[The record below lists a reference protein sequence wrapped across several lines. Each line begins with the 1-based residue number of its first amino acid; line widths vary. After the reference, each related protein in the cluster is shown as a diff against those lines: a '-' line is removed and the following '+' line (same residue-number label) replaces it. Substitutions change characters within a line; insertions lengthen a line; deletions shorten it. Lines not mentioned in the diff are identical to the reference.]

1 MIFTTPWVLAAL
13 AILPLL
19 WWLLRATPPA
29 PRAQNFPAIRLLAA
43 LRPREE
49 TPARTP
55 WWLLALRL
63 AAAAL
68 IVVGLAGPI
77 LGGAGVHF
85 AGAGPVLLVIDNG
98 WAAGPDWPARLQAAD
113 SILDQAD
120 RAGRKAALL
129 STAAGAEAPHAT
141 APMPVALLRPA
152 LAALSPMPWPV
163 DRAAAARAVASVPPG
178 PSFYVADGVASDGGA
193 GAGDTSLG
201 AALRRR
207 GPVTE
212 LRGALPAR
220 LLLAEPGPGGLDA
233 VLMQTP
239 VAQPRQ
245 EEVYAET
252 GDGRVLARTAVRVAA
267 GATRTKVRVDLP
279 PELRNQL
286 SALRLA
292 QAAGAGSVALLDEA
306 ARRRPVGL
314 LDAASTDT
322 PLLGTNFYISR
333 ALEPVAEIRHGTA
346 ATLLARPL
354 SVLVAADRTLTGPEG
369 DQIDAWVRQ
378 GGMLLRFAGP
388 DMGAQGGGADGLL
401 PEKLI
406 EGERQLGG
414 AMSWSQPEHLAPFPA
429 GPFAGLKVPDEV
441 TVNRQ
446 VLAEPSAA
454 LPQQTWAAL
463 ADGTPLVTAARHG
476 AGEIVLF
483 HVTANAD
490 WSNLPLSGLFVDML
504 GRLVQRA
511 AGVAVANDS
520 RPLPPAQ
527 SLDGAGVLGPP
538 PPGAHAMTAAELATA
553 RISPQH
559 PPGYYGVARDR
570 HAFNLG
576 GHTPLGAAA
585 AVAGASELSLAAA
598 PQARR
603 LGPGLI
609 ALALALLC
617 ADMLLTLRLRGLL
630 RPAVAGVLLLMAAA
644 HGAAAQ
650 APTGQKG
657 ESPALG
663 THLAYVVT
671 GDASVDEIS
680 RSGLAGLSDYVNDH
694 TAAVM
699 ADPAGVTP
707 GRDDLSFYPLIY
719 WPMVATATVTP
730 AFTAALNDY
739 MRHGG
744 IVLIDTR
751 GGGADGA
758 FAPGTDAALRRVSAG
773 LDVPTLAPLTT
784 AHVLARA
791 FYLLSEFPGRYEG
804 ATVWVQQDQDRA
816 NDSVSPVIIGAND
829 WAAAWATDE
838 DGKPLYATIPGGPRQ
853 RTLAWR
859 FGVNLVMY
867 ALTGNY
873 KGDQVHVPAILQRLG
888 Q

>member
-1 MIFTTPWVLAAL
+1 MIFAAPWVLAAL
-13 AILPLL
+13 LVLPVL

-77 LGGAGVHF
+77 LGGGGSKLAGS
-85 AGAGPVLLVIDNG
+85 GPVLLVIDNG
-98 WAAGPDWPARLQAAD
+98 WSAGPDWAARLQTAD
-113 SILDQAD
+113 AVLDQAD
-120 RAGRKAALL
+120 REARQVALL
-129 STAAGAEAPHAT
+129 ATAAGTEPPHAT
-141 APMPVALLRPA
+141 APMPVALLRPM
-152 LAALSPMPWPV
+152 LAALSPVPWGT
-163 DRAAAARAVASVPPG
+163 DRGAAARAIATVPPG
-178 PSFYVADGVASDGGA
+178 PTMYVADGVAGTDDA
-193 GAGDTSLG
+193 AFA

-207 GPVTE
+207 GAVTE

-220 LLLAEPGPGGLDA
+220 LLEAVPAPAGLMA
-233 VLMQTP
+233 VLTQTP

-252 GDGRVLARTAVRVAA
+252 GDGRVLARTGLKLAA
-267 GATRTKVRVDLP
+267 GAGGGSVRIDLP
-279 PELRNQL
+279 TELRNQL

-292 QAAGAGSVALLDEA
+292 QSAGAGSVALLDEA
-306 ARRRPVGL
+306 ARRRPVGM

-322 PLLGTNFYISR
+322 PLLGTNFYVSR
-333 ALEPVAEIRHGTA
+333 ALQPIAEIRHGNAT
-346 ATLLARPL
+346 TLLSRPL

-369 DQIDAWVRQ
+369 DRVDAWVRQ

-388 DMGAQGGGADGLL
+388 DMGAQGGVTDALL

-406 EGERQLGG
+406 EGDRQLGG

-446 VLAEPSAA
+446 ILAEPSAA

-511 AGVAVANDS
+511 AGVAVAGDA
-520 RPLPPAQ
+520 RPLPAAQ

-538 PPGAHAMTAAELATA
+538 PPGAHALTAAELVTA
-553 RISPQH
+553 QVSPTH
-559 PPGYYGVARDR
+559 PPGYYGLVHDR

-576 GHTPLGAAA
+576 GHTRLAPAPHVDGAT
-585 AVAGASELSLAAA
+585 ELSLAAA
-598 PQARR
+598 PQAAR
-603 LGPGLI
+603 LGPSLI

-617 ADMLLTLRLRGLL
+617 GDLLLTLRLRGLL
-630 RPAVAGVLLLMAAA
+630 RPAVAGLLLAITLA
-644 HGAAAQ
+644 HPALAQ

-663 THLAYVVT
+663 THLAYVIT
-671 GDASVDEIS
+671 SDPAVDEVS

-699 ADPAGVTP
+699 AEPSGVVP
-707 GRDDLSFYPLIY
+707 GRDELSFYPLVY

-751 GGGADGA
+751 AGGADGA

-838 DGKPLYATIPGGPRQ
+838 DGKPLYATIPGGTRQ